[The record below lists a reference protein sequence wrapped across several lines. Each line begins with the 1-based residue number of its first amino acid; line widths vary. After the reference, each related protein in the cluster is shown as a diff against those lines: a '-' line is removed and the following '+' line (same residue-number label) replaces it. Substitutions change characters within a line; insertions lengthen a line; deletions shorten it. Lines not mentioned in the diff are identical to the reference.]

1 MFNSAIA
8 RLRLIGFIEGIS
20 FLLLLGIAMP
30 LKYIY
35 GMPEAVKVVGM
46 IHGILFIIYVMT
58 AIHASNVLR
67 WRAPRTLFALVAAV
81 LPFGPFVF
89 DIWLR
94 RDEKAL
100 QAATLPPPEPVE

>member
-46 IHGILFIIYVMT
+46 IHGLLFIAYLMAVAHVKT
-58 AIHASNVLR
+58 VLHWPLAR
-67 WRAPRTLFALVAAV
+67 LFGAFAAAM

-89 DIWLR
+89 DFWLR
-94 RDEKAL
+94 RDERKV
-100 QAATLPPPEPVE
+100 QGATLPPPEQVG